1 MKSIDND
8 KLIKLISKELRAI
21 SKNYSIEASQM
32 AGAVAGLAAALMS
45 GANIISFEFG
55 DKSIAVTDNIG
66 TRKDGL
72 H

>member
-1 MKSIDND
+1 MDND
-8 KLIKLISKELRAI
+8 TLIKLISKEIRKI
-21 SKNYSIEASQM
+21 DKKHNVSTVQM
-32 AGAVAGLAAALMS
+32 AGAVASIAAEFMG

>member
-32 AGAVAGLAAALMS
+32 AGAVASIAAEFMS
-45 GANIISFEFG
+45 GASIISFEFG

>member
-21 SKNYSIEASQM
+21 SKNYSVEAPQM

>member
-32 AGAVAGLAAALMS
+32 AGAVASLAAALMS

>member
-1 MKSIDND
+1 MDND
-8 KLIKLISKELRAI
+8 TLIKLISKEIRKI
-21 SKNYSIEASQM
+21 DKKHSVSTVQM
-32 AGAVAGLAAALMS
+32 AGAVASIAAALMS